1 MTDLGITENSKFK
14 FYKLK
19 FSNLLND
26 AGTYTVVRWQT
37 DESISA
43 NKEAV
48 VVIKSLMSG
57 NSIEETADY
66 TGLGKSN
73 VMYIVKLCIDVGFV
87 SEIDGKPIPDK
98 YEKIKPWLINVD
110 RKWFMWSISKPLLLL
125 MYIYIFSGFILGI
138 SNRRFIPDYN
148 DLFWTDDL
156 LLMLVSFSV
165 IGLIGFIL
173 HEGAHFIVTKAV
185 GGEARIRLDARFLD
199 LVVETIHYH
208 MSVIPKGKKYLVY
221 LAGIFVDSIS
231 ISSIFWIY
239 FLRCRRKYNIMNLT
253 LC

>member
-148 DLFWTDDL
+148 DLFWTDGL

-165 IGLIGFIL
+165 IGLIGFI
-173 HEGAHFIVTKAV
+173 
-185 GGEARIRLDARFLD
+185 
-199 LVVETIHYH
+199 
-208 MSVIPKGKKYLVY
+208 
-221 LAGIFVDSIS
+221 
-231 ISSIFWIY
+231 
-239 FLRCRRKYNIMNLT
+239 
-253 LC
+253 